1 VGDHRPSTPIGGL
14 VDGVGSKAVRRSL
27 VWAGAARPARTA
39 TAVAVVVAFA
49 LPAAL
54 VVVGATRPPGTSV
67 LSGTNWLRAP
77 ARLDALRIASAQ
89 IDLPTLL
96 RNSLLVTLL
105 AVPVTVLLASWAG
118 TALAL
123 TGPQARRTLVAVAV
137 LALVTPTSVLWVP
150 RVVIARRLGLADRLP
165 VLAAPALMA
174 TSATFVILLALAT
187 ARLPRSLVDAARIEG
202 MGPLRTWWRVV
213 VPLTRG
219 PLVTVAVL
227 AFVARWADLVE
238 PQLLLASPERRTL
251 PLGLAVLRTDEV
263 SQAPIALAAAV
274 VATIPPVVV
283 FALGARW
290 LLGATHDRR
299 GRP

>member
-1 VGDHRPSTPIGGL
+1 M
-14 VDGVGSKAVRRSL
+14 RRSL